1 MEGRSDENPVL
12 YQEFFFLPFTTFP
25 SRYGKKNS
33 TKLNVSCTKLLWW
46 KLIFELEGGINFSE
60 EEGLRAHM
68 RFSLATTSVGEGK
81 KSDQHSKNRDPL
93 KEN

>member
-1 MEGRSDENPVL
+1 MQRMV
-12 YQEFFFLPFTTFP
+12 
-25 SRYGKKNS
+25 RKKNS
-33 TKLNVSCTKLLWW
+33 TKLNVPCTKLLWW

-93 KEN
+93 KENKVGKRKKKRLRIQP